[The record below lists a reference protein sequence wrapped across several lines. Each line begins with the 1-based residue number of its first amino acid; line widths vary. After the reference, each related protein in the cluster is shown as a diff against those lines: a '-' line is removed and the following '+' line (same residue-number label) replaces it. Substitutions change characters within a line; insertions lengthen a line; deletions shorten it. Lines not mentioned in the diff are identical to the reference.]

1 MRTMTI
7 DLQEGFMDDNVVIQV
22 DDVEV
27 YNKDQVSTSFI
38 LARADSLAV
47 ELPEGSATV
56 RVKVPSKRL
65 SSAIVLDVTPDV
77 QLGVALVND
86 EIKFR
91 VSDKLFAYF

>member
-1 MRTMTI
+1 MTI
-7 DLQEGFMDDNVVIQV
+7 DLQEGFMDDSVMIQV

-27 YNKDQVSTSFI
+27 YNKAQVSTGFV

-47 ELPEGSATV
+47 ELPKGSATV
-56 RVKVPSKRL
+56 RVVVPSRRL
-65 SSAIVLDVTPDV
+65 SGAIVLDVTPDV

-91 VSDKLFAYF
+91 VSDKLFPYF